1 MSLLEVT
8 LLIFISP
15 LVLFFRNLII
25 LEFRRL
31 HLDKCTSPILH
42 IVEGFLL
49 IIPSL
54 LSFTLLSE
62 FVYEIVITGLAV
74 AVLVFTNTY
83 YYYYYYTSVEY
94 TNFRS
99 IPLYLTTNKCFL
111 INFRSLTNVLSCISI
126 LAVDFSIF
134 PTRFHKSEMFGGTLM
149 DIGVGTYIGM
159 SALVLKCITSPT
171 LYIKRSFYQQLVSTF
186 KSCSFILLIGLG
198 RLALLNLFSYQQPI
212 TEYGLHW
219 NFFLT
224 IAVVRLITFG
234 ILSILPLS
242 FLPLLFIYSFPF
254 ILIYQWGLNHGLT
267 DYLQHGRFDICSN
280 CSDLREGFFNS
291 NREGIFSSI
300 GFTWIYLAS
309 ISTGYLLHFNL
320 STLYHGVQKIVQ
332 LFLLSVFS
340 WLVTWLCQ
348 EYIQPISRRAANLA
362 YCMWT
367 LSIQLS
373 FLSVFLLV
381 DCLFAYLLNS
391 QQQRKRQKNE
401 LDSIQLQPKLL
412 EAVNRY
418 QLIYFLAA
426 NLLTGLIN
434 VIIRDRPISKST
446 ALLLLLG
453 YQSILIVT
461 VVLLNRNKRNV

>member
-15 LVLFFRNLII
+15 LVLFIRNLIVLKI
-25 LEFRRL
+25 RCL
-31 HLDKCTSPILH
+31 HLNTSSLILQ
-42 IVEGFLL
+42 IIEGFLL

-54 LSFTLLSE
+54 LSFTVLSE
-62 FVYEIVITGLAV
+62 FVCEIVITGLTV
-74 AVLVFTNTY
+74 AVVVFTNT
-83 YYYYYYTSVEY
+83 YYYTSVEY
-94 TNFRS
+94 TNFRN
-99 IPLYLTTNKCFL
+99 IPLYLTTNKCFVT
-111 INFRSLTNVLSCISI
+111 NFRSLTNVLSCISI

-134 PTRFHKSEMFGGTLM
+134 PTRFHKSELFGGSLM

-171 LYIKRSFYQQLVSTF
+171 LYIKRSFYQQLVSTL
-186 KSCSFILLIGLG
+186 KSCSFIMLIGLG
-198 RLALLNLFSYQQPI
+198 RLALLNLFSYHQPV

-224 IAVVRLITFG
+224 IAVVRLIAFG

-242 FLPLLFIYSFPF
+242 LLPLLFLYSLPF

-267 DYLQHGRFDICSN
+267 DYLQHGRFDLCSN
-280 CSDLREGFFNS
+280 CSDLREGFLNS

-309 ISTGYLLHFNL
+309 ISTGYFLHYNL
-320 STLYHGVQKIVQ
+320 STLHHGIQKFVQ
-332 LFLLSVFS
+332 LFLLAIFS
-340 WLVTWLCQ
+340 WLATWLSQ

-373 FLSVFLLV
+373 FLAVFLVV
-381 DCLFAYLLNS
+381 DCLFAYLSYS
-391 QQQRKRQKNE
+391 QQQQRRRKNGINSK
-401 LDSIQLQPKLL
+401 QLQPKLL

-434 VIIRDRPISKST
+434 VIIKERPISKSIGF
-446 ALLLLLG
+446 LLILG
-453 YQSILIVT
+453 YQSILTVT
-461 VVLLNRNKRNV
+461 VVLLNRRNV